1 MQLPQRGTFRRR
13 RRLRAHYDG
22 DPVAVQPAAARPGGP
37 ERDRADDF
45 TPAAAMG
52 LEQRDAMRAAFEIAT
67 GASERIAA
75 DWQNGTTPDRRQFR
89 PGAEKNYTR
98 YQDRGAWPFAI

>member
-1 MQLPQRGTFRRR
+1 
-13 RRLRAHYDG
+13 
-22 DPVAVQPAAARPGGP
+22 
-37 ERDRADDF
+37 
-45 TPAAAMG
+45 
-52 LEQRDAMRAAFEIAT
+52 MRAAFEIAT

-89 PGAEKNYTR
+89 PGAEKNYKR